1 MTKPTKI
8 IVMSDLHLGAP
19 GTVQYGLDT
28 AARFANALEDA
39 AKLYGDAD
47 LCIFAGDIA
56 DEADPAAYR
65 LFEDMR
71 LGLDLPQ
78 CVLLGNHDD
87 RNIYLAHGQNPMLD
101 ANGFV
106 QGVREIG
113 QHRVI
118 MLDSSEPGHVEGIL
132 CQSRLGWLAEQL
144 AVARDKQQK
153 VILVLHHNPQ
163 KLHMPVDRYSLARSE
178 ELLAVLKASGVEIPL
193 IIAGHCHITSAGSWG
208 GYAVVSISGNQ
219 HRVAPFLPGMRGQQ
233 ACYEGAAHFAV
244 IMAEGDD
251 ATVHFHGY
259 VDRNIELPAA
269 MFPWKLDQWQKVPDF
284 LSEAETKGRADAEAS
299 AEVKIDT
306 KLDVE
311 A

>member
-1 MTKPTKI
+1 MSKPTKI
-8 IVMSDLHLGAP
+8 IVMSDLHLGAA

-28 AARFANALEDA
+28 AERFAKALGDA
-39 AKLYGDAD
+39 ARLYGDAD

-71 LGLDLPQ
+71 SRLDMPQ

-87 RNIYLAHGQNPMLD
+87 RDVYLAHGRDQMVD

-113 QHRVI
+113 ETRVI
-118 MLDSSEPGHVEGIL
+118 MLDSSEPGHVEGVL
-132 CQSRLGWLAEQL
+132 CQTRLDWLAGEL
-144 AVARDKQQK
+144 AVARATHQK
-153 VILVLHHNPQ
+153 AILVLHHNPQ
-163 KLHMPVDRYSLARSE
+163 RLHMPVDRYSLARPE
-178 ELLAVLKASGVEIPL
+178 ALLAVLKASGVEIPL

-219 HRVAPFLPGMRGQQ
+219 HRVAPFLTGMRGQQ
-233 ACYEGAAHFAV
+233 ACYEGAAQFAV
-244 IMAEGDD
+244 IMAEGED

-269 MFPWKLDQWQKVPDF
+269 MFPWKLDQWQKTPDF
-284 LSEAETKGRADAEAS
+284 LNEAEAVSQMEPA
-299 AEVKIDT
+299 
-306 KLDVE
+306 
-311 A
+311 